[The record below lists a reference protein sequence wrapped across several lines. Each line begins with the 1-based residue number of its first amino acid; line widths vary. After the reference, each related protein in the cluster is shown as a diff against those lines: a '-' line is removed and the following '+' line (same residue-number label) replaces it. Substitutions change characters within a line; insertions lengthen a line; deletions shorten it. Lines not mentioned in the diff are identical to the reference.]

1 MRLYKLLLG
10 FVLFTLILGNCPS
23 MGGIFTED
31 ELQNLRKEAAAESLI
46 PIRLGEPGKRPF
58 WNTHA
63 RQFIYAPSFNFKTI
77 EGAAKYRFTV
87 TSSIDNKDYIFEA
100 DIPWASLAPVWNE
113 LPVGEA
119 ALKVEAIDA
128 AGRVTGQSK
137 LADPPCLYQDFDK
150 GGYPKLRRFYRAAV
164 FRGGY
169 SASSDKH
176 DVSTGYRQSAVKAL
190 KYLFNE
196 KHYQNWATNSEPDPS
211 YTLYC
216 YPSKIVAAVV
226 DSMVMYSKLEPA
238 DSNKALQI
246 AQNAADYL
254 IRESLPAGAPLEYLP
269 PTYQGIKHTAG
280 KYSGQIMM
288 ICPPSAGDTYLNLY
302 EATKK
307 VQYLQV
313 AKHIADT
320 YVKLQL
326 PSGTWPLKMDVETG
340 KSITDNLCV
349 PTTMLDLFDRL
360 SDTYGLKQYDKAA
373 KLALQ
378 WIMANPVSTYNWE
391 GQFEDVEP
399 SSPYQNLSGNQA
411 CSFALYLLDHCKDNP
426 QYLVIAEELLRFVE
440 DQFVIW
446 EKPFPTRDKDAMGEK
461 AHSKDWVTPCVLEQ
475 YGYYVPIDF
484 SAAGMIAACSR
495 AYQATGKKLYLAKAC
510 ELADAVII
518 AQDAKTGLYR
528 TYWWKK
534 DGPWEEGYWLNCAA
548 YDIKVMLDF
557 ARIIDKNI

>member
-1 MRLYKLLLG
+1 
-10 FVLFTLILGNCPS
+10 
-23 MGGIFTED
+23 MGSIFTAD
-31 ELQNLRKEAAAESLI
+31 QLKSLHQEAAVESLI
-46 PIRLGEPGKRPF
+46 SIRPGDPVKRPF

-63 RQFIYAPSFNFKTI
+63 RQFIYAPSFNFETV
-77 EGAAKYRFTV
+77 EGAAAYRFTV
-87 TSSIDNKDYIFEA
+87 TSSVDNKGYILVA
-100 DIPWASLAPVWNE
+100 DIPWASLAPVWHQ

-119 ALKVEAIDA
+119 TLKVEAIDA

-150 GGYPKLRRFYRAAV
+150 SGYPKLRRFYRAAV

-169 SASSDKH
+169 H
-176 DVSTGYRQSAVKAL
+176 DVSTSYHQSAVKAL
-190 KYLFNE
+190 KHLFGE
-196 KHYQNWATNSEPDPS
+196 KHFQNWATDGEPDPN

-216 YPSKIVAAVV
+216 YPSKTVAAVV
-226 DSMVMYSKLEPA
+226 DSMVMYSKSPRGWLAPLDPA
-238 DSNKALQI
+238 DSAKALQI
-246 AQNAADYL
+246 AQIAADYL
-254 IRESLPAGAPLEYLP
+254 IRKSLPAGVPLEYLP
-269 PTYQGIKHTAG
+269 PTYQGTQHTAA
-280 KYSGQIMM
+280 KYSCQLMM
-288 ICPPSAGDTYLNLY
+288 ICPPSVGDTYLNLY

-307 VQYLQV
+307 DKYLQA

-326 PSGTWPLKMDVETG
+326 PCGTWPLKVDVETG

-349 PTTMLDLFDRL
+349 PTTMVDLFDRL
-360 SDTYGLKQYDKAA
+360 ADTYGLKQYDKPG

-399 SSPYQNLSGNQA
+399 SSPHQNLSGNQV
-411 CSFALYLLDHCKDNP
+411 CSMALYLLDHCEDNP
-426 QYLVIAEELLRFVE
+426 QYLLIAEELLRFVE

-446 EKPFPTRDKDAMGEK
+446 EKPFPTRDKDAMGQK

-484 SAAGMIAACSR
+484 SAAGMIAACSK
-495 AYQATGKKLYLAKAC
+495 AYEVTGKKLYLAKAC
-510 ELADAVII
+510 ELADAMIV

-557 ARIIDKNI
+557 AQIIDKNM

>member
-1 MRLYKLLLG
+1 
-10 FVLFTLILGNCPS
+10 
-23 MGGIFTED
+23 MGSIFSAEQ
-31 ELQNLRKEAAAESLI
+31 LKSLHQEAAAESLI
-46 PIRLGEPGKRPF
+46 SIRPGEPANPTSLTLRRTRRPF

-63 RQFIYAPSFNFKTI
+63 RRFIYSPSFNFETV
-77 EGAAKYRFTV
+77 EGAEKYRFSV
-87 TSSIDNKDYIFEA
+87 TSSIGSKDYIFEA
-100 DIPWASLAPVWNE
+100 DIPWASLSPVWNE

-119 ALKVEAIDA
+119 TLKVEAIDA
-128 AGRVTGQSK
+128 KGLVTGQSE
-137 LADPPCLYQDFDK
+137 LADPPCRYQDFDK
-150 GGYPKLRRFYRAAV
+150 SGSESSPLSGYPKLRRFYRAAV

-169 SASSDKH
+169 S

-190 KYLFNE
+190 KYLYNE
-196 KHYQNWATNSEPDPS
+196 KHYQNWATNGEPDPN

-216 YPSKIVAAVV
+216 YPSKTVAAVV
-226 DSMVMYSKLEPA
+226 DSMVMYSKVDA
-238 DSNKALQI
+238 VDSARALFI
-246 AQNAADYL
+246 AEGAANYL
-254 IRESLPAGAPLEYLP
+254 IRISLPAGSPFEYLP

-280 KYSGQIMM
+280 KYAGQIMM
-288 ICPPSAGDTYLNLY
+288 ICPPSVGETYLNLY

-307 VQYLQV
+307 DKYLQ
-313 AKHIADT
+313 AARRIADT

-326 PSGTWPLKMDVETG
+326 SSGTWPLKVDTKTG
-340 KSITDNLCV
+340 KPITDNLCV
-349 PTTMLDLFDRL
+349 PTPMLDLFDRL
-360 SDTYGLKQYDKAA
+360 ADTYGLKQYDKPC
-373 KLALQ
+373 KSALQ
-378 WIMANPVSTYNWE
+378 WIMANPVATYNWE

-411 CSFALYLLDHCKDNP
+411 CSVVLYLLDHCQDNP
-426 QYLVIAEELLRFVE
+426 QYLPIALELLRFVE

-484 SAAGMIAACSR
+484 SAAGMIAACSK
-495 AYQATGKKLYLAKAC
+495 AYQVTGKKLYLAKAC
-510 ELADAVII
+510 ELADAVIV

-548 YDIKVMLDF
+548 YDIKVMLEF
-557 ARIIDKNI
+557 AQIIDKNK